1 MTSTN
6 LRALKRRGRCA
17 STSNSQA
24 EGLLWPLTLRPFM
37 KGNAGKCNSSSAAL
51 LLPIHPRAP
60 HCAAAGSSFMSSV
73 EWASITIIIDTS
85 IHPPF
90 FLKTTPWC
98 LSRTIPCPIIHSG
111 VSRAEACDLG
121 LANQCLGCPS
131 HRIGRQRPGLNG
143 QIRVKESWDWRKGYQ
158 KETFLLFLARPQLDW
173 ENVRIAAAMKGE
185 SVWASRQHRAKIWQ
199 ERKGSKDIV
208 SFDETVL
215 EGSFTPTFQL
225 WGTINS
231 LFVSPVWVGFSVIFN
246 QNSPSWLTQWSK
258 AKVSDSWNCSSETLY
273 ARDQSGEDSPTL
285 VLLSQSR
292 SLSSTEVWMN

>member
-1 MTSTN
+1 MGWVG
-6 LRALKRRGRCA
+6 RAAQWESSPPDKLSWVPA
-17 STSNSQA
+17 SMDHT
-24 EGLLWPLTLRPFM
+24 R
-37 KGNAGKCNSSSAAL
+37 
-51 LLPIHPRAP
+51 
-60 HCAAAGSSFMSSV
+60 
-73 EWASITIIIDTS
+73 
-85 IHPPF
+85 
-90 FLKTTPWC
+90 
-98 LSRTIPCPIIHSG
+98 
-111 VSRAEACDLG
+111 
-121 LANQCLGCPS
+121 S
-131 HRIGRQRPGLNG
+131 HFYL
-143 QIRVKESWDWRKGYQ
+143 
-158 KETFLLFLARPQLDW
+158 
-173 ENVRIAAAMKGE
+173 AAAMKGE